1 MRLAASTCAADR
13 LITPSSSVPRR
24 RPRWLPAVAA
34 IAGIALTAAAGTW
47 QLERAHE
54 KERLQQTYDRGAAD
68 APSALSAVSAD
79 AEQLRF
85 RRLQVTGE
93 FVPQAAVLLDNKVLA
108 GVVGYHVIMPLRIA
122 DSPKYVLVNRGWVA
136 AGADRSRL
144 PDVRTPAGSVTVVGI
159 AVLPG
164 RFLELSGAETSGPVW
179 QNLTIERYRRRMQ
192 LDIQPVVI
200 EQHNDTGDGL
210 VRSWSRPDFGIA
222 KHYGYAVQWFS
233 LCGLIAFLYVFF
245 HARRA
250 RSEKDTE
257 DSVPSGL
264 D

>member
-1 MRLAASTCAADR
+1 M
-13 LITPSSSVPRR
+13 SVPNPTVRR
-24 RPRWLPAVAA
+24 TRPHWLPTVAA
-34 IAGIALTAAAGTW
+34 VAGIALTAAAGNW
-47 QLERAHE
+47 QLDRAHE
-54 KERLQQTYDRGAAD
+54 KERLQQAYDRGVAEAAVILST
-68 APSALSAVSAD
+68 APVEAQSL
-79 AEQLRF
+79 LF
-85 RRLQVTGE
+85 RHIEATGE
-93 FVPQAAVLLDNKVLA
+93 FVPRAAVLLDNKVLA
-108 GVVGYHVIMPLRIA
+108 GVVGYHVIMPLKIA
-122 DSPKYVLVNRGWVA
+122 GSPKHVLVNRGWIA
-136 AGADRSRL
+136 AEAGRSRL

-164 RFLELSGAETSGPVW
+164 RFLELSGAEAGGPVW

-200 EQHNDTGDGL
+200 EQQNDPGDGL

-222 KHYGYAVQWFS
+222 RHYGYAVQWVS

-250 RSEKDTE
+250 RPEKDTE
-257 DSVPSGL
+257 NSAPTGL

>member
-1 MRLAASTCAADR
+1 MQ
-13 LITPSSSVPRR
+13 RR
-24 RPRWLPAVAA
+24 RPGWLPTVAA
-34 IAGIALTAAAGTW
+34 IAGIALTAAAGNW

-54 KERLQQTYDRGAAD
+54 KGRSQQAYDRGAAD
-68 APSALSAVSAD
+68 APSALSAAPAD

-85 RRLQVTGE
+85 RRVQVTGE

-108 GVVGYHVIMPLRIA
+108 GVAGYHVIMPLRIA
-122 DSPKYVLVNRGWVA
+122 GSPKYVLVNRGWVA

-164 RFLELSGAETSGPVW
+164 RFLELSGAEASGPVW

-200 EQHNDTGDGL
+200 EQYNDPGDGL
-210 VRSWSRPDFGIA
+210 ARSWSRPDFGIA

-245 HARRA
+245 HVRRA
-250 RSEKDTE
+250 RSEKDPE
-257 DSVPSGL
+257 NSAPSGH